1 MEGLHDIKWL
11 ASAVMWSNIGN
22 MLIVNDG
29 LNTYLNAW
37 FAMIWKIELLALNLD
52 LLLKNQN
59 YFKLFYFAI
68 TLFKGLVCQQQTA
81 AKDVK
86 KSLKSKS

>member
-1 MEGLHDIKWL
+1 
-11 ASAVMWSNIGN
+11 
-22 MLIVNDG
+22 
-29 LNTYLNAW
+29 
-37 FAMIWKIELLALNLD
+37 MIWKIELLALNLD

-68 TLFKGLVCQQQTA
+68 TLFKGLVYQQQTA

-86 KSLKSKS
+86 KSLKSKSLTRAYNKVVLQKL